1 MKFIAIQNLE
11 FLNLLQPTVTCD
23 EIAMA
28 TGGGPWTNMIYD
40 ETDVDPSTVSSGIQW
55 PLDDLGIQT
64 KVSKA
69 MLKRADNYTHVKRIL
84 SCVCHEKYQH

>member
-1 MKFIAIQNLE
+1 
-11 FLNLLQPTVTCD
+11 
-23 EIAMA
+23 
-28 TGGGPWTNMIYD
+28 MIYD